1 MQKKAKGSVYY
12 YFTSKEIL
20 FIEVV
25 KADLHLM
32 QKELEN
38 VLKLDT
44 NPQNQLIHYIK
55 CRFHLLP
62 ELKNYFQA
70 LKMNTFEE
78 SSFLNAIFD
87 DFRLYEKKTIAK
99 LLSNIK
105 DNSTSFQ
112 NNIEL
117 LTETI
122 YLLIN
127 SLELQIKENKS
138 IPERT
143 NILEN
148 SAVLLLQGANFNLKN
163 Q

>member
-44 NPQNQLIHYIK
+44 NQQNQLIHYIK